1 MTELNFPKLD
11 FSWIADLPSKWD
23 EAALL
28 NQQKQALGGLDFSDP
43 NSLDKA
49 ATLLARDPRGLGLAE
64 QLATAAQKR
73 RELQQ
78 QEALQGLFG
87 KTLGGPAEGPGAPT
101 GARPPP
107 PMGGAPVGAPGPLS
121 DNWGRWLAGTSY
133 LESDFNP
140 SARNPNSSATGAF
153 QFTKATA
160 EDAIR
165 AGLPDPR
172 VGNYAQ
178 QADATRQF
186 IQKFHPD
193 AAAAIEKGDYAAADR
208 ILNKRWSSLPGG
220 VEMQGPGRYA
230 TRNSILGGAAGGGP
244 ATIQAP
250 QAPGPPPVQVAG
262 PGAPPAAPTGA
273 PATVA
278 TAPTGAPAAAPEGP
292 PQEGQFDLGAAV
304 KRAAGVQPSVAPTFQ
319 PQPASPRVIR
329 LQQIANAMT
338 GPGAVTAREQAAAEA
353 KYERDMQTAQHG
365 ASLKQ
370 WEAQTKVDYEDLAK
384 YKTEVFNTAADAR
397 KQMGTINAMDAL
409 MQSPGFMSGSG
420 ADLAVRYGGRIAGIA
435 QAAKQAADIAGLPGL
450 GAYADKLLNAVQSRT
465 GVMEAFNALHAQLT
479 LQSLGGSLG
488 RQISDQDRN
497 FISGMIMSL
506 GATPA
511 ANQFIR
517 DYMTAQNKRSEEVA
531 KITKAYRGSDRA
543 GLEEILSQYA
553 QANPLWMKA
562 DGTPTEAG
570 KKALEKTQKGA
581 VGTSAGGLTG
591 MDLIR
596 RFMGVR
602 TSEEQATG
610 APLPGVPNPTIPAS
624 AAPAQSAPAP
634 AAGGGRRA
642 IDENGNV
649 WMVYPGGRKEMIQP
663 GAGGT

>member
-28 NQQKQALGGLDFSDP
+28 NQQKQALGGLDFSDQ

-273 PATVA
+273 PA
-278 TAPTGAPAAAPEGP
+278 AAPEGP

-319 PQPASPRVIR
+319 PQPASPRVVR

-365 ASLKQ
+365 ASLK
-370 WEAQTKVDYEDLAK
+370 
-384 YKTEVFNTAADAR
+384 
-397 KQMGTINAMDAL
+397 
-409 MQSPGFMSGSG
+409 QSPGFMSGSG

-610 APLPGVPNPTIPAS
+610 APLPGVPNPTIPAP
-624 AAPAQSAPAP
+624 AAPAQPAPTQAAPAP